1 MPAYRKSPLG
11 SVAVLLAVNQRDAV
25 HKHRAGA
32 SLSTDGTHITAHVV
46 AIDADL
52 LKSSRRTRDFRKSL
66 TSDVSPSRVVS
77 RILKLHVQGRSG
89 AAASLAIK
97 DHNGFAFSI
106 VRPLQV
112 KTSFRF
118 TKIIESVSKDLE
130 NFEKHRMQL
139 FNKYGEQQPDN
150 SSTISAGNIELF
162 NQEMT
167 SLLQETVEIPEI
179 KFSLEDLGD
188 IQISPADLMFFT
200 PWLTDTE

>member
-1 MPAYRKSPLG
+1 MVFHFKNSSSKVSINRIMTITIAQLKNAEP
-11 SVAVLLAVNQRDAV
+11 VLSKLMNQ
-25 HKHRAGA
+25 
-32 SLSTDGTHITAHVV
+32 
-46 AIDADL
+46 
-52 LKSSRRTRDFRKSL
+52 
-66 TSDVSPSRVVS
+66 
-77 RILKLHVQGRSG
+77 
-89 AAASLAIK
+89 
-97 DHNGFAFSI
+97 
-106 VRPLQV
+106 PLQV